1 MELNICTLWG
11 CFFMDIAVFSLIGI
25 LGIILSLAIMGL
37 LIYCLIEFIHLSH
50 LTIKALNIYIDN
62 NEKNKVR

>member
-1 MELNICTLWG
+1 
-11 CFFMDIAVFSLIGI
+11 MDIAVFSLIGI